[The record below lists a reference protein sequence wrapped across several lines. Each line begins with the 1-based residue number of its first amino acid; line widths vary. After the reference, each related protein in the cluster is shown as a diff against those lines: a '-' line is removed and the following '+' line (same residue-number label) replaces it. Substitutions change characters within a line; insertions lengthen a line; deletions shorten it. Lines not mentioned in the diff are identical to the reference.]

1 VAYWLVKTEPS
12 SYSFDDLLRD
22 RKTVWNGVRN
32 ASALIHM
39 RAMKKSDL
47 AIVYHTGGERAA
59 VGIAQIASDPYP
71 DPKADDPRIV
81 AFDLKAREKLQ
92 KPVTLEVIKADPV
105 LAGWDLLRISRLSV
119 MPVAPA
125 MWKRI
130 EQLSK
135 GQS

>member
-12 SYSFDDLLRD
+12 TYSFDDLVRD
-22 RKTVWNGVRN
+22 KKTVWNGVMN
-32 ASALIHM
+32 PTALKHM
-39 RAMKKSDL
+39 RTMKKSDRV
-47 AIVYHTGGERAA
+47 IVYHTGAERAA
-59 VGIAQIASDPYP
+59 VGIAEIASDPYP

-81 AFDLKAREKLQ
+81 VFDIKAKERLN
-92 KPVTLEVIKADPV
+92 KPVTLDAIKADPV
-105 LAGWDLLRISRLSV
+105 FSGWELVRIGRLSV
-119 MPVAPA
+119 MPVPPA